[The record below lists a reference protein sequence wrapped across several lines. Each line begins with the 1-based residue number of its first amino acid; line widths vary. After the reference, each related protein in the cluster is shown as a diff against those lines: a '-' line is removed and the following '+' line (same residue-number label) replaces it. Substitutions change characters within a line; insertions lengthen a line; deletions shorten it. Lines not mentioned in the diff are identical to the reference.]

1 MQLPTP
7 IDDDTIP
14 SICEDFSYFKK
25 TLQESRSLDDNATP
39 RLNALTTRSPDVKE
53 SCMFFE
59 NALNSAYRDRERL
72 IAGCLKIS
80 RDKIAQKRARL
91 EADPANQDLR
101 AAITVDESEQRAIA
115 SQFTVEEILRERTAA
130 VFKSRC
136 RGIATTKDLFLLQI
150 RDAK

>member
-7 IDDDTIP
+7 IDDNTIP

-25 TLQESRSLDDNATP
+25 ALQESRSLDDNATP

-101 AAITVDESEQRAIA
+101 AAITVDESEVRSNGQ
-115 SQFTVEEILRERTAA
+115 SHHSLQSK
-130 VFKSRC
+130 KSFES
-136 RGIATTKDLFLLQI
+136 GQLPFLKADVGVSPQPKI
-150 RDAK
+150 SFYCK